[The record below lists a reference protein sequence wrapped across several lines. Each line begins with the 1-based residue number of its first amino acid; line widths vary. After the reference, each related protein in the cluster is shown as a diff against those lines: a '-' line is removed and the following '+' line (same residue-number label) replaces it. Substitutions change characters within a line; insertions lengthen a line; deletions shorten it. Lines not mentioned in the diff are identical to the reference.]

1 MWKNAVRVLIL
12 YLRLVMSSLVNL
24 SLKRSFALI
33 TDLCCQLESI
43 KSEICLRMI
52 HFSTQYFILRRAM
65 RYSAL
70 VSRDHLDTSN
80 AGRYIEISLG
90 NSCDNLFGVLQ
101 LREFDLSVKFTFVL
115 I

>member
-1 MWKNAVRVLIL
+1 MRVLIL

-43 KSEICLRMI
+43 KSEMYLKLI
-52 HFSTQYFILRRAM
+52 HFSTQYFILRRTM
-65 RYSAL
+65 RYHAQCCF
-70 VSRDHLDTSN
+70 
-80 AGRYIEISLG
+80 IEISFG
-90 NSCDNLFGVLQ
+90 NSCDNLFGVWQ
-101 LREFDLSVKFTFVL
+101 PREFDLSVKFTFVL

>member
-33 TDLCCQLESI
+33 TDLSCQLESI

-101 LREFDLSVKFTFVL
+101 LRV
-115 I
+115 